1 MAFTGINKSTG
12 FFNTKLYTG
21 TGSSQILTG
30 IGFSPDLIWTGTL
43 NETEIRPMN
52 DSVNGINNYL
62 RSNDVDTLETGGSN
76 ITAQSSDGY
85 TVGTGDRFN
94 ESSNSFVSWN
104 WKANGQGSA
113 NSDGTI
119 TTTYTSVDTTAGFSI
134 SKWTGTGS
142 AATVGHGLGVAPK
155 MILMKRLN
163 GTNGWVVYNESAGAG
178 KYLRLNTSAAE
189 ASDTNIFNNTAPT
202 STVFSLGTDTD
213 NNGSSDTYVAYSF
226 AEKQGF
232 SKFGSYVGNGSTN
245 GPFIYTAF
253 KPGFVLIKKLTGAAE
268 SWFLNDNKRSLSG
281 GFNTNYYYMRPDENS
296 AQGTS
301 SSLSIDLLSNG
312 VKIKNNDTS
321 YNNNN
326 STYIYMVYAAA
337 PIVGTNNIPANAF

>member
-1 MAFTGINKSTG
+1 M
-12 FFNTKLYTG
+12 KL
-21 TGSSQILTG
+21 
-30 IGFSPDLIWTGTL
+30 
-43 NETEIRPMN
+43 R
-52 DSVNGINNYL
+52 
-62 RSNDVDTLETGGSN
+62 
-76 ITAQSSDGY
+76 
-85 TVGTGDRFN
+85 
-94 ESSNSFVSWN
+94 
-104 WKANGQGSA
+104 
-113 NSDGTI
+113 
-119 TTTYTSVDTTAGFSI
+119 
-134 SKWTGTGS
+134 
-142 AATVGHGLGVAPK
+142 
-155 MILMKRLN
+155 
-163 GTNGWVVYNESAGAG
+163 GAG
-178 KYLRLNTSAAE
+178 KYLRLNTTAAE
-189 ASDTNIFNNTAPT
+189 GADTNIFNNTAPT